1 MSIRKLRERLRG
13 RSKRRK
19 EQRNGADPRGAAPA
33 ELPSSAAARREVTTS
48 KGSRRRRSP
57 AEREELARKA
67 RALREGGMTTRE
79 VGRVLGISGGY
90 VSRLLMAPDGAPRR
104 GRPRKATPEVL
115 ARIVALRKGGLS
127 YAAIGQ
133 QVGYSAPHVGRLLQL
148 AGGDPLHGARG
159 KGGAK

>member
-1 MSIRKLRERLRG
+1 MSIRKLRELLPR
-13 RSKRRK
+13 RSKRRR
-19 EQRNGADPRGAAPA
+19 EQRDGADPRGAAPT
-33 ELPSSAAARREVTTS
+33 ELPSSAAARKEVTA
-48 KGSRRRRSP
+48 KGRRRRRTP

-90 VSRLLMAPDGAPRR
+90 VSRLLASPDGAPRR

-159 KGGAK
+159 KGAAK